1 MGINKL
7 LTLTENMRNFA
18 ASVLLA
24 VAATAQ
30 TWTEIDQAFADDATL
45 AGATLTGAARFTGNR
60 VKLWASPTN
69 PDTDYL
75 EFSYYYK
82 LGDVE
87 EFHGDFSLYFPNTD
101 MDQNI
106 EYNMCYGVI
115 TDADTGATDYD
126 CMRVRTS
133 VSDIAT
139 MNDELALD
147 ASSGLISDLATA
159 FDLQDENRTG
169 LANAPS
175 TLYSNTLLFPEQDSS
190 ASITNDKSLNWRLSA
205 NKSTKTGCVVS
216 PDDDT
221 KVRCDRVT
229 AHFLRNWETITA

>member
-1 MGINKL
+1 
-7 LTLTENMRNFA
+7 MRNFA

-60 VKLWASPTN
+60 VTLWASPTN

-101 MDQNI
+101 MDSEI
-106 EYNMCYGVI
+106 EYNMCYSLE
-115 TDADTGATDYD
+115 DADPDTFTVNWD

-133 VSDIAT
+133 ISDIAT
-139 MNDELALD
+139 MN
-147 ASSGLISDLATA
+147 T
-159 FDLQDENRTG
+159 
-169 LANAPS
+169 
-175 TLYSNTLLFPEQDSS
+175 
-190 ASITNDKSLNWRLSA
+190 
-205 NKSTKTGCVVS
+205 
-216 PDDDT
+216 
-221 KVRCDRVT
+221 
-229 AHFLRNWETITA
+229 